1 MPQCIIIDI
10 GNLSHLK
17 IYFCIMTPPPKKNCP
32 CKKDFV
38 LKKIKYSIFHL
49 RYDAQILAC

>member
-17 IYFCIMTPPPKKNCP
+17 IYFCIMTPPP
-32 CKKDFV
+32 
-38 LKKIKYSIFHL
+38 LKKTVPVK
-49 RYDAQILAC
+49 RILYYKK